1 MSVSAPMGTEHSDS
15 LGSMLLDNGLPKVLE
30 ETGQCTV
37 LDDGG
42 SGEEWSKKSAG
53 IVAE

>member
-1 MSVSAPMGTEHSDS
+1 MGTEHSDS
-15 LGSMLLDNGLPKVLE
+15 LGPMLLDNGLLKVLE

-42 SGEEWSKKSAG
+42 SREKWSKKNAG
-53 IVAE
+53 IVAG